1 MLVVSYGILFAT
13 QARAQAGIPSA
24 VRAAADGISVSQIA
38 SDINYLASD
47 ALRGRDTF
55 SPGIDS
61 AAQFIVRRLLRAR
74 LRPIGDK
81 GTYLQHFVLRGGIP
95 DTSAMFLEFG
105 GRRFSFGEF
114 LLNPFARPID
124 TTTSV
129 VFVGNGVRIK
139 SKNIDAYAGLDVKGK
154 LVLGQQGL
162 PNGISAESLPKDF
175 EGPRIAPPKLG
186 AVGTLLI
193 PLQPILDNWSGIRS
207 SPVWVYNE
215 LDSPVPTG
223 QPSLI
228 TTILIQ
234 PDLARLLLAPN
245 PGVADSILNRPAG
258 ADSPPTF
265 ELAQQVRVHIP
276 ATQVRRTTYNI
287 VAVIKGSDPR
297 LRQEYV
303 TVAAHLDGA
312 VRSPLMP
319 GDSVFNAA
327 DDNASGSA
335 GILAVAEQMMR
346 APHPRRSVIFIWDT
360 GHEIGLYGSKE
371 FAGSGIVPMQ
381 NVVAHF
387 NVDMIGG
394 TAGPS
399 DTVWRP
405 AKAHEVFVIG
415 PRVLSTGLDSLVER
429 TNRGYLN
436 MELNHKEDRPDSE
449 FYYPRTDAVPFIER
463 GIPTIEF
470 FTGLHS
476 RYHRSND
483 EARYVDM
490 KKVQE
495 VSQTLMATVWVVANA
510 RERPVVDKGFPPR
523 VVRVH

>member
-1 MLVVSYGILFAT
+1 
-13 QARAQAGIPSA
+13 
-24 VRAAADGISVSQIA
+24 
-38 SDINYLASD
+38 
-47 ALRGRDTF
+47 
-55 SPGIDS
+55 
-61 AAQFIVRRLLRAR
+61 
-74 LRPIGDK
+74 
-81 GTYLQHFVLRGGIP
+81 
-95 DTSAMFLEFG
+95 
-105 GRRFSFGEF
+105 
-114 LLNPFARPID
+114 
-124 TTTSV
+124 
-129 VFVGNGVRIK
+129 
-139 SKNIDAYAGLDVKGK
+139 
-154 LVLGQQGL
+154 
-162 PNGISAESLPKDF
+162 
-175 EGPRIAPPKLG
+175 
-186 AVGTLLI
+186 
-193 PLQPILDNWSGIRS
+193 
-207 SPVWVYNE
+207 
-215 LDSPVPTG
+215 
-223 QPSLI
+223 
-228 TTILIQ
+228 
-234 PDLARLLLAPN
+234 
-245 PGVADSILNRPAG
+245 
-258 ADSPPTF
+258 
-265 ELAQQVRVHIP
+265 VRVRIP
-276 ATQVRRTTYNI
+276 ATQVRRTSYNI
-287 VAVIKGSDPR
+287 VAVINGSDPR

-312 VRSPLMP
+312 LQLLMP
-319 GDSVFNAA
+319 GDSVFHAA

-346 APHPRRSVIFIWDT
+346 APRPRRSVIFIWDT

-495 VSQTLMATVWVVANA
+495 VSKTLMATVWVVANA
-510 RERPVVDKGFPPR
+510 RERPVVDKGFPAR